1 MNKSIVFFS
10 MVMSLIFSGCVM
22 HPTFT
27 KEEKQMAEPVQNTS
41 EYGQAFKNLNDM
53 IKQFNKPKYRF
64 QVKKIN
70 NLTSSQDILPL
81 DSKSFITTPLILHM
95 KNLRLMAYEPIFNR
109 YETLT
114 TGHVY
119 FPTMKKK
126 LPHLVING
134 AITQFDKGMFSKSA
148 NLDVDLEF
156 GNNDWES
163 DLRAD
168 RDRSKSIS
176 QIALDLSIFK
186 YKDRT
191 YVPGVA
197 TKNKI
202 EIHRI
207 RKKNRLGFFLNGS
220 GIGESKYSTLQQSKD
235 EALRILTEYSLLQ
248 LLGRLYQVPYW
259 NCVSPAMEP
268 DPLVIENKSETFIK
282 AKDKV
287 QHALIEQLIPLYG
300 YKNVKIDGKLSA
312 QEQKALLAIAQ
323 EYNFSSNKVFS
334 KEFYEE
340 IYRNIPTKDK
350 EKT

>member
-1 MNKSIVFFS
+1 
-10 MVMSLIFSGCVM
+10 MVISLIFSGCVM

-27 KEEKQMAEPVQNTS
+27 EEEKKMAKPIQNTA
-41 EYGQAFKNLNDM
+41 EYGQAFKNLNEM
-53 IKQFNKPKYRF
+53 IKRFNKPNYKF
-64 QVKKIN
+64 QVKKIE

-81 DSKSFITTPLILHM
+81 DSKSFIITPLILHM
-95 KNLRLMAYEPIFNR
+95 KNLRLMAYEPIFHR

-134 AITQFDKGMFSKSA
+134 AITQFDKGIFSKSA
-148 NLDVDLEF
+148 NFDVDLEF
-156 GNNDWES
+156 GSNEWES

-186 YKDRT
+186 YQDRT

-202 EIHRI
+202 EIHRM

-259 NCVSPAMEP
+259 NCVSPAMEV
-268 DPLVIENKSETFIK
+268 DPLVIENKANTFIK
-282 AKDKV
+282 AKGNV
-287 QHALIEQLIPLYG
+287 QHALIEQLLPLYG
-300 YKNVKIDGKLSA
+300 YNEVTMNGKLSPE
-312 QEQKALLAIAQ
+312 EQKVLLAIAKK
-323 EYNFSSNKVFS
+323 YNFSTNKVFT
-334 KEFYEE
+334 KEFYQE
-340 IYRNIPTKDK
+340 IYRNIPSAK